1 VFFLKKIEKF
11 YPQFISLRVGVLR
24 VNIILCIMLGCAALP
39 PCPIVGGD
47 WALPSEALIDERP
60 ALPSIK
66 ACLLQDGSLSLS
78 ASTWQTLAG
87 RTLLFWLN

>member
-1 VFFLKKIEKF
+1 
-11 YPQFISLRVGVLR
+11 
-24 VNIILCIMLGCAALP
+24 MLGCAALP

-47 WALPSEALIDERP
+47 WVLPSEALIDERP

-78 ASTWQTLAG
+78 LDMADAG
-87 RTLLFWLN
+87 RSHAFVLVKLEVVC